1 MNTRTGG
8 RALHRVD
15 RIRLAR
21 KRGGRIQLLSKQENN
36 VSAGF
41 FNAVLIVAPF
51 WAVVLYWIWR

>member
-1 MNTRTGG
+1 
-8 RALHRVD
+8 LHRVD